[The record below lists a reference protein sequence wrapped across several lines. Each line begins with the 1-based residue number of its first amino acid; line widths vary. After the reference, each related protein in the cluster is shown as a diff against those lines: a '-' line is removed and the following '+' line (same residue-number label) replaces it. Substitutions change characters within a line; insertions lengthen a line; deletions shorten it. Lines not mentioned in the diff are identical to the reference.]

1 MSSSSAR
8 LFAAR
13 VFAGQSRAS
22 KTRTSK
28 ARASRESVSVSA
40 TRRAAL
46 LAGGASLATALA
58 PIPAAASG
66 AGAADLQTVVYVG
79 LTIDG
84 FLARPDGALDFLPTP
99 SDPNEDFGFAD
110 FLASVDVVVMGRK
123 TFDQVAAFVNDGVPW
138 PYAGKPVYVVSR
150 TMRQEDIPPE
160 TLAAARASDENKET
174 KISVSAASPAE
185 TLRVVA
191 RETRKKKGSRPL
203 RAYVD
208 GGSIVRALL
217 EEDLVDEMVLT
228 TVPVLIGRGAPLFGF
243 DTRTNANGASKNV
256 SGGISGGDLRWDVAE
271 STRYENDGLVKT
283 RYVRR
288 RR

>member
-243 DTRTNANGASKNV
+243 DARTNANGASKNV
-256 SGGISGGDLRWDVAE
+256 SEDLRWDVAE

-288 RR
+288 RRK

>member
-8 LFAAR
+8 IFAAR

-110 FLASVDVVVMGRK
+110 FLASVDVVMMGRK

-191 RETRKKKGSRPL
+191 RETRKKKSSRPL

-243 DTRTNANGASKNV
+243 DARTNANGASKNV
-256 SGGISGGDLRWDVAE
+256 SEDLRWDVAE

>member
-123 TFDQVAAFVNDGVPW
+123 TFDQVAAFVAEGVPW

-243 DTRTNANGASKNV
+243 DARTNANGASKNV
-256 SGGISGGDLRWDVAE
+256 SEDLRWDVAE

-283 RYVRR
+283 RYVRMR
-288 RR
+288 R

>member
-1 MSSSSAR
+1 M
-8 LFAAR
+8 
-13 VFAGQSRAS
+13 
-22 KTRTSK
+22 
-28 ARASRESVSVSA
+28 
-40 TRRAAL
+40 L

-58 PIPAAASG
+58 PFPAAAR
-66 AGAADLQTVVYVG
+66 ATAAADLRTVVYVG

-99 SDPNEDFGFAD
+99 SDPSEDFGFAD

-123 TFDQVAAFVNDGVPW
+123 TFDQVAAFVAEGVPW

-191 RETRKKKGSRPL
+191 RETRKKKSSRPL

-243 DTRTNANGASKNV
+243 DARTNTNGASKNV
-256 SGGISGGDLRWDVAE
+256 SEDLRWDVAA

>member
-110 FLASVDVVVMGRK
+110 FLASVDVVMMGRK

-160 TLAAARASDENKET
+160 TLAAGRRASDENKET

-243 DTRTNANGASKNV
+243 DARTNANGASKNV
-256 SGGISGGDLRWDVAE
+256 SEDLRWDVAE

-288 RR
+288 KR

>member
-1 MSSSSAR
+1 M
-8 LFAAR
+8 
-13 VFAGQSRAS
+13 FAGQSRAS

-123 TFDQVAAFVNDGVPW
+123 TFDQVAAFVKDGVPW

-191 RETRKKKGSRPL
+191 RETRKRKGSRPL

-243 DTRTNANGASKNV
+243 DARTNTNGASKNV
-256 SGGISGGDLRWDVAE
+256 SEDLRWDVAA

>member
-8 LFAAR
+8 IFAAR

-110 FLASVDVVVMGRK
+110 FLASVDVVMMGRK

-243 DTRTNANGASKNV
+243 DARTNANGASKNV
-256 SGGISGGDLRWDVAE
+256 SEDLRWDVAE

-288 RR
+288 KR

>member
-110 FLASVDVVVMGRK
+110 FLASVDVVMMGRK

-191 RETRKKKGSRPL
+191 RETRKKKSSRPL

-243 DTRTNANGASKNV
+243 DARTNANGASKNV
-256 SGGISGGDLRWDVAE
+256 SEDLRWDVAE

-288 RR
+288 KR

>member
-243 DTRTNANGASKNV
+243 DARTNANGASKNV
-256 SGGISGGDLRWDVAE
+256 SEDLRWDVAE

>member
-66 AGAADLQTVVYVG
+66 AGAAALQTVVYVG

-243 DTRTNANGASKNV
+243 DARTNANGASKNV
-256 SGGISGGDLRWDVAE
+256 SPPDLRWDVAE

>member
-243 DTRTNANGASKNV
+243 DARTNANGASPRRV
-256 SGGISGGDLRWDVAE
+256 SEDLRWDVAE

-283 RYVRR
+283 RYVRMR
-288 RR
+288 R

>member
-110 FLASVDVVVMGRK
+110 FLASVDVVMMGRK

-243 DTRTNANGASKNV
+243 DARTNANGASKNV
-256 SGGISGGDLRWDVAE
+256 SEDLRWDVAE

-288 RR
+288 KR

>member
-243 DTRTNANGASKNV
+243 DARTNADGASKNV
-256 SGGISGGDLRWDVAE
+256 SEDLRWDVAA

>member
-1 MSSSSAR
+1 MTSPSAR
-8 LFAAR
+8 PFAAR
-13 VFAGQSRAS
+13 MFAGQSRAS

-28 ARASRESVSVSA
+28 ARTSQEPISVSA
-40 TRRAAL
+40 TRRGVV
-46 LAGGASLATALA
+46 LAGTIGASLATAFT
-58 PIPAAASG
+58 PFPAAAREAS
-66 AGAADLQTVVYVG
+66 AADLQTVVYVG
-79 LTIDG
+79 MTIDG

-99 SDPNEDFGFAD
+99 SDPNEDFGFAE

-123 TFDQVAAFVNDGVPW
+123 TFDQVASFVADGVPW
-138 PYAGKPVYVVSR
+138 PYVAKRVYVVSR
-150 TMRQEDIPPE
+150 TMRQEDVSLE
-160 TLAAARASDENKET
+160 ALAAARASGEGLSE
-174 KISVSAASPAE
+174 KISPIIVSASSPAE

-191 RETRKKKGSRPL
+191 QSSLVSSRRNKNTNKPL

-208 GGSIVRALL
+208 GGSVIRALL

-243 DTRTNANGASKNV
+243 DARDGKDRS
-256 SGGISGGDLRWDVAE
+256 WDVAA
-271 STRYENDGLVKT
+271 STKYENDGLVKT

>member
-243 DTRTNANGASKNV
+243 DARTNANGASKNV
-256 SGGISGGDLRWDVAE
+256 SEDLRWDVAE

-288 RR
+288 KR

>member
-1 MSSSSAR
+1 M
-8 LFAAR
+8 
-13 VFAGQSRAS
+13 FAGQSRAS

-28 ARASRESVSVSA
+28 ARTSQEPISVSA
-40 TRRAAL
+40 TRRGVV
-46 LAGGASLATALA
+46 LAGTIGASLATAFT
-58 PIPAAASG
+58 PFPAAAREAS
-66 AGAADLQTVVYVG
+66 AADLQTVVYVG
-79 LTIDG
+79 MTIDG

-123 TFDQVAAFVNDGVPW
+123 TFDQVAAFVEDGVPW

-243 DTRTNANGASKNV
+243 DARTNANGASKNV
-256 SGGISGGDLRWDVAE
+256 SEDLRWDVAE

-288 RR
+288 KR

>member
-160 TLAAARASDENKET
+160 TLAAGRRASDENKET

-243 DTRTNANGASKNV
+243 DHTRTNANGASKNV
-256 SGGISGGDLRWDVAE
+256 SEDLRWDVAE

>member
-110 FLASVDVVVMGRK
+110 FLASVDVVVIGRK
-123 TFDQVAAFVNDGVPW
+123 TFDQVAAFVKDGVPW
-138 PYAGKPVYVVSR
+138 PYAGMPVYVVSR

-243 DTRTNANGASKNV
+243 DARTNANSASKNV
-256 SGGISGGDLRWDVAE
+256 SEDLRWDVAE

>member
-66 AGAADLQTVVYVG
+66 AGTADLQTVVYVG

-243 DTRTNANGASKNV
+243 DARTNANGASKNV
-256 SGGISGGDLRWDVAE
+256 SEDLRWDVAE

>member
-8 LFAAR
+8 IFAAR

-243 DTRTNANGASKNV
+243 DARTNANGASKNV
-256 SGGISGGDLRWDVAE
+256 SEDLRWDVAE

-288 RR
+288 KR

>member
-160 TLAAARASDENKET
+160 TLAAAAGRAT
-174 KISVSAASPAE
+174 KIKKQKSPFPPRRPRRRCASSRAK
-185 TLRVVA
+185 
-191 RETRKKKGSRPL
+191 REKKK
-203 RAYVD
+203 A
-208 GGSIVRALL
+208 A
-217 EEDLVDEMVLT
+217 DLSARTWMAARSFARCWRRT
-228 TVPVLIGRGAPLFGF
+228 WW
-243 DTRTNANGASKNV
+243 TRWS
-256 SGGISGGDLRWDVAE
+256 
-271 STRYENDGLVKT
+271 
-283 RYVRR
+283 
-288 RR
+288 

>member
-110 FLASVDVVVMGRK
+110 FLASVDVVMMGRK

-160 TLAAARASDENKET
+160 TLAAGRRASDENKET

-243 DTRTNANGASKNV
+243 DARTNANGASKNV
-256 SGGISGGDLRWDVAE
+256 SEDLRWDVAE

>member
-191 RETRKKKGSRPL
+191 RETRKKKSSRPL

-243 DTRTNANGASKNV
+243 DARTNANGASKNV
-256 SGGISGGDLRWDVAE
+256 SEDLRWDVAE

>member
-1 MSSSSAR
+1 M
-8 LFAAR
+8 
-13 VFAGQSRAS
+13 
-22 KTRTSK
+22 
-28 ARASRESVSVSA
+28 
-40 TRRAAL
+40 
-46 LAGGASLATALA
+46 
-58 PIPAAASG
+58 
-66 AGAADLQTVVYVG
+66 VYVG

-123 TFDQVAAFVNDGVPW
+123 TFDQVAAFVEDGVPW

-191 RETRKKKGSRPL
+191 RETRKRKGSRPL

-243 DTRTNANGASKNV
+243 DARTNTNGASKNV
-256 SGGISGGDLRWDVAE
+256 SEDLRWDVAA

>member
-123 TFDQVAAFVNDGVPW
+123 TFDQVAAFVEDGVPW

-243 DTRTNANGASKNV
+243 DARTNADGASKNV
-256 SGGISGGDLRWDVAE
+256 SEDLRWDVAA

>member
-243 DTRTNANGASKNV
+243 DARTNANGASKNV
-256 SGGISGGDLRWDVAE
+256 SEDLRWDVAE

-283 RYVRR
+283 RYVRMR
-288 RR
+288 R

>member
-66 AGAADLQTVVYVG
+66 AGTADLQTVVYVG

-243 DTRTNANGASKNV
+243 DARTNVNGASENV
-256 SGGISGGDLRWDVAE
+256 SEDLRWDVAE

>member
-13 VFAGQSRAS
+13 AFAGQSRAS

-123 TFDQVAAFVNDGVPW
+123 TFDQVAAFVEDGVPW

-243 DTRTNANGASKNV
+243 DARTNANGASKNV
-256 SGGISGGDLRWDVAE
+256 SEDLRWDVAA

-288 RR
+288 KR

>member
-1 MSSSSAR
+1 MSSLSAR

-13 VFAGQSRAS
+13 AFAGQSRAS

-191 RETRKKKGSRPL
+191 RDLASARRSGRPL

-208 GGSIVRALL
+208 GGSVVRALL

-228 TVPVLIGRGAPLFGF
+228 TVPVLIGRGASLFGF
-243 DTRTNANGASKNV
+243 DARTDAENG
-256 SGGISGGDLRWDVAE
+256 GGDLRWDVA
-271 STRYENDGLVKT
+271 STTRYEKDGLVKT
-283 RYVRR
+283 RYVRKR
-288 RR
+288 

>member
-191 RETRKKKGSRPL
+191 RETRKTKGSRPL

-243 DTRTNANGASKNV
+243 DARTNANGASKNV
-256 SGGISGGDLRWDVAE
+256 SEDLRWDVAE

>member
-110 FLASVDVVVMGRK
+110 FLASVDVVMMGRK
-123 TFDQVAAFVNDGVPW
+123 TFDQVAAFVEDGVPW

-243 DTRTNANGASKNV
+243 DARTNANGASKNV
-256 SGGISGGDLRWDVAE
+256 SEDLRWDVAE

>member
-1 MSSSSAR
+1 
-8 LFAAR
+8 
-13 VFAGQSRAS
+13 V
-22 KTRTSK
+22 
-28 ARASRESVSVSA
+28 
-40 TRRAAL
+40 L
-46 LAGGASLATALA
+46 LAGGASLASALA
-58 PIPAAASG
+58 PFPAAAR
-66 AGAADLQTVVYVG
+66 ATAAADLRTVVYVG

-99 SDPNEDFGFAD
+99 SDPSEDFGFAD

-123 TFDQVAAFVNDGVPW
+123 TFDQVAAFVAEGVPW

-150 TMRQEDIPPE
+150 TMRQEDVPLE
-160 TLAAARASDENKET
+160 ALAAARASGEGVSE
-174 KISVSAASPAE
+174 KISPIIVSASSPAE

-191 RETRKKKGSRPL
+191 QSSLVSSRRNKNTPRAPL

-208 GGSIVRALL
+208 GGSVIRALL

-243 DTRTNANGASKNV
+243 DARDGKDRS
-256 SGGISGGDLRWDVAE
+256 WDVAA
-271 STRYENDGLVKT
+271 STKYENDGLVKT

>member
-46 LAGGASLATALA
+46 LAGAASLATALA

-243 DTRTNANGASKNV
+243 DARTNANGASKNV
-256 SGGISGGDLRWDVAE
+256 SEDLRWDVAE

-283 RYVRR
+283 RYVRMR
-288 RR
+288 R

>member
-123 TFDQVAAFVNDGVPW
+123 TFDQVAAFVEDGVPW

-243 DTRTNANGASKNV
+243 DARTNANSASKNV
-256 SGGISGGDLRWDVAE
+256 SEDLWWDVAA

>member
-191 RETRKKKGSRPL
+191 RETRKKKT
-203 RAYVD
+203 A
-208 GGSIVRALL
+208 
-217 EEDLVDEMVLT
+217 DLSARTWMAARSFARCWRRT
-228 TVPVLIGRGAPLFGF
+228 WW
-243 DTRTNANGASKNV
+243 TRWS
-256 SGGISGGDLRWDVAE
+256 
-271 STRYENDGLVKT
+271 
-283 RYVRR
+283 
-288 RR
+288 

>member
-110 FLASVDVVVMGRK
+110 FLASVDVVMMGRK

-243 DTRTNANGASKNV
+243 DARTNANGASKNV
-256 SGGISGGDLRWDVAE
+256 SEDLRWDVAE

>member
-1 MSSSSAR
+1 
-8 LFAAR
+8 
-13 VFAGQSRAS
+13 V
-22 KTRTSK
+22 
-28 ARASRESVSVSA
+28 
-40 TRRAAL
+40 L

-58 PIPAAASG
+58 PFPAAAR
-66 AGAADLQTVVYVG
+66 ATAAADLRTVVYVG

-99 SDPNEDFGFAD
+99 SDPSEDFGFAD

-123 TFDQVAAFVNDGVPW
+123 TFDQVAAFVAEGVPW

-150 TMRQEDIPPE
+150 TMRQEDVPLE
-160 TLAAARASDENKET
+160 ALAAASSEGEEKT
-174 KISVSAASPAE
+174 SPIIVSASSPAE

-191 RETRKKKGSRPL
+191 RDLVSSRRNKNTSAPL

-208 GGSIVRALL
+208 GGSVIRALL

-228 TVPVLIGRGAPLFGF
+228 TVPVLIGRGAPLFGY
-243 DTRTNANGASKNV
+243 DARDGKDRS
-256 SGGISGGDLRWDVAE
+256 WDVAA